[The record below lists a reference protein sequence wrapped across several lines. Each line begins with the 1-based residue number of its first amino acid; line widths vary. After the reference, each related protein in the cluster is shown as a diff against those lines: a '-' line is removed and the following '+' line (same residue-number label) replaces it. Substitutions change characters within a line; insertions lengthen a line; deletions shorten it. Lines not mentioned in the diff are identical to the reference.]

1 MKIMKSMKYSTVQTS
16 NFVALAPIVVILLNQ
31 FKIIA
36 TEDQIVTAIASIIAL
51 VGVLSSIW
59 RRYQQGGVTL
69 TGKRL
74 PEGEIGA

>member
-16 NFVALAPIVVILLNQ
+16 NFVALAPVVVIVLSQ

-36 TEDQIVTAIASIIAL
+36 TEDQVVTIIASLVAL

>member
-1 MKIMKSMKYSTVQTS
+1 MKSMKYSTVQTS

-74 PEGEIGA
+74 PDGEIGG

>member
-74 PEGEIGA
+74 PDGEIGG

>member
-1 MKIMKSMKYSTVQTS
+1 MKSMKYSTVQTS